1 MYKFKFLTFLFFFII
16 GLFSISAEEILWKSV
31 NFYDNGVTEYIY
43 EINGGREFYYFTS
56 RSPKKIKLII
66 INVQNYESD
75 TIYSVKFPGKL
86 DIYKIIRTYNTKGN
100 FLICITQDSNVPQK
114 FEKIQLDETQEG
126 LRAFVTPEIG
136 LVLRESCS
144 INANKILTLPYDST
158 IRIIRKDRED
168 YINNIFSPWY
178 IVKYHNIIGCVFG
191 GYIRIIYE

>member
-1 MYKFKFLTFLFFFII
+1 MYKFKFLTFLFFFIV

-31 NFYDNGVTEYIY
+31 NFYDNGVTEYLY

>member
-16 GLFSISAEEILWKSV
+16 GLFSISAEELLWKSV